1 MRVTVDCSN
10 GKRGPDIPFLPLLR
24 ARNSTARL
32 CVRKVPCRPHQG
44 SPTWPLCSPVRPPST
59 GPPGSL
65 LVISHVLTGPHSST
79 CVLEGMQP
87 TTPLPAVRFQSS
99 FPSPGKPL
107 LTPGFP
113 LRCTRLSNPDSPCTA
128 WPGVVMTPSVCGSCL
143 GAPLDQA
150 VSIRRARNQP
160 VLSWVELNQ
169 FLKHIRHSW
178 TVTGGHKTQSAVVIH
193 TYSEIFRYLYR

>member
-107 LTPGFP
+107 LTPGETTP
-113 LRCTRLSNPDSPCTA
+113 N
-128 WPGVVMTPSVCGSCL
+128 PGVSPALYALVQPWLSLHSLAWGCHDALCL
-143 GAPLDQA
+143 
-150 VSIRRARNQP
+150 R
-160 VLSWVELNQ
+160 VLSRGSPRPGS
-169 FLKHIRHSW
+169 KHQESQEPARSVLSG
-178 TVTGGHKTQSAVVIH
+178 T
-193 TYSEIFRYLYR
+193 